1 LDVVRSAVSWQH
13 RCESRVPTM
22 PLRPLTYLLAMA
34 LTAAPWLF
42 PSGTAYAQP
51 AKPEMR
57 ESCPGLVAAHPPH
70 VMPASWRL
78 AALAADQV
86 RVTYAGH
93 STFVIESPQS
103 VRIATD
109 YNDYVQVPL
118 PTIAT
123 MNRAHDTHFSAY
135 PNPAIPHVLRG
146 WTATGAPARHDLQ
159 VQDVRVRNVPT
170 NIRDW
175 SGGTDR

>member
-1 LDVVRSAVSWQH
+1 MLLRSFVR
-13 RCESRVPTM
+13 
-22 PLRPLTYLLAMA
+22 LLAAA
-34 LTAAPWLF
+34 LTAVPWLLF
-42 PSGTAYAQP
+42 PLDSQAQP

-57 ESCPGLVAAHPPH
+57 ESCPGLVAAHPPPFIP
-70 VMPASWRL
+70 VSLRL

-86 RVTYAGH
+86 RLTYAGH

-123 MNRAHDTHFSAY
+123 MNRAHDTHFSEH
-135 PNPAIPHVLRG
+135 PKPTIPHVLRG
-146 WTATGAPARHDLQ
+146 WNVNGGPARHDLQ

-170 NIRDW
+170 NIR
-175 SGGTDR
+175 